1 MLNLEFG
8 SSGIRGKYPE
18 TVNTSVGF
26 ELGRIIPRVMGE
38 QLALG
43 NDPRFSGPV
52 LKASFVSTA
61 LESGAKIQDYGL
73 IPTPAL
79 AYQTKALGRS
89 AGVMITASHNPPE
102 YNGFKVFNKFGE
114 ALDDET
120 HLSLQNARRLT
131 YEGNSSRIEC
141 TEPREYKELLGKI
154 GFRKKWKVVL
164 DLGNGAASKLAPAVY
179 RESLDKAT
187 TINAYPDGGFPGR
200 GSEPTRKSVETLGR
214 MVVATQADA
223 GVAFDGDAD
232 RMYILDE
239 KGDCPLQDR
248 ILASYIA
255 FQAKKSKGPFVVPL
269 DSSMV
274 VDEIAEKNNAKLF
287 RGPVGDA
294 KLLREAK
301 RLKANFAGEP
311 SGAWIHRDYNSC
323 PDGPL
328 SGLLF
333 LKATESLGLSVS
345 DMIRE
350 TPEYHM
356 IREGLHH
363 NGRLSK
369 DTITTLGPR
378 LRKILGKDSSIE
390 TKFGLR
396 VSTENAWVLVRDSGT
411 EPVIRVTGES
421 KDRSEATRIMKET
434 LQALRQVLKKR

>member
-1 MLNLEFG
+1 
-8 SSGIRGKYPE
+8 
-18 TVNTSVGF
+18 
-26 ELGRIIPRVMGE
+26 MGE

-61 LESGAKIQDYGL
+61 LENGSTIVDYGL

-79 AYQTKALGRS
+79 AYQTKALGKS

-102 YNGFKVFNKFGE
+102 YNGFKVFNKLGE

-120 HLSLQNARRLT
+120 RLSLSKPKKIEYR
-131 YEGNSSRIEC
+131 GNSSKIESAD
-141 TEPREYKELLGKI
+141 PREYKELLSKVT
-154 GFRKKWKVVL
+154 FRKKWKVVL
-164 DLGNGAASKLAPAVY
+164 DLGNGASSKLAPAIY
-179 RESLDKAT
+179 RERLDKVT
-187 TINAYPDGGFPGR
+187 TINSFPDGGFPGR
-200 GSEPTRKSVETLGR
+200 GSEPTRRSVETLGK
-214 MVVATQADA
+214 MVTETHADA

-232 RMYILDE
+232 RMYIVDE
-239 KGDCPLQDR
+239 KGVCPLQDR

-255 FQAKKSKGPFVVPL
+255 FLAKRSRGPFVIPL

-274 VDEIAEKNNAKLF
+274 MDDIAGKSRAKLV

-301 RLKANFAGEP
+301 RLKADFAGEP

-333 LKATESLGLSVS
+333 LKATENLGRSVS
-345 DMIRE
+345 EMIQGI
-350 TPEYHM
+350 PEYHM
-356 IREGLHH
+356 IRESLHH
-363 NGRLSK
+363 NGKLSK
-369 DTITTLGPR
+369 ATISTLGSR
-378 LRKILGKDSSIE
+378 LRKILGRDSSLD
-390 TKFGLR
+390 TQFGLR
-396 VSTENAWVLVRDSGT
+396 VNTENAWVLVRDSGT

-421 KDRSEATRIMKET
+421 KNRAEATRIVRET
-434 LQALRQVLKKR
+434 LRALRRVLKER